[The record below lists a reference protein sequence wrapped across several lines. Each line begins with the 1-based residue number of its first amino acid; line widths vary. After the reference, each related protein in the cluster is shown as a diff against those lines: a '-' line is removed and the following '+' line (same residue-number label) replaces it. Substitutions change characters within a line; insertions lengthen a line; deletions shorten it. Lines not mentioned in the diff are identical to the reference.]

1 MMDYLLTNNTIP
13 DAIFAVNDPVAL
25 GAFKRI
31 TEAGLKIPTDVAL
44 LGFSNNEFTSFTN
57 PQLTT
62 VEQPSYEMGRKSA
75 EMLIGTIEG
84 RIKDFKT
91 LVLDTKLIIRGSA

>member
-1 MMDYLLTNNTIP
+1 
-13 DAIFAVNDPVAL
+13 
-25 GAFKRI
+25 
-31 TEAGLKIPTDVAL
+31 
-44 LGFSNNEFTSFTN
+44 
-57 PQLTT
+57 
-62 VEQPSYEMGRKSA
+62 MGRKSA